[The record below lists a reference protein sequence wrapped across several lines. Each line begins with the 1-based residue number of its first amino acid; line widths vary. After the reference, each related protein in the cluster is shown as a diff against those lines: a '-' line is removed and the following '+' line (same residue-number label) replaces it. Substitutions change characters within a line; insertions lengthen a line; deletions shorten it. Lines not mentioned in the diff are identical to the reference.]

1 MASYGSNEER
11 VLQPSTPIGAILIEP
26 LLESNIFSNSML
38 LCYKSLSILRPK
50 SVATDGASNTRIAG
64 MAFDKNPFPE
74 GDADRHALWEMLVR
88 RDIDAFLGQDWSMV
102 EDDFIAE
109 SFFGMH
115 AHFLANADAWRL
127 QFPRLEVYRDEWLRQ
142 AKETAATAFAEP
154 LREAIFRVTNMRDID
169 VDGDRAVLHKKFDG
183 SIAKADGG
191 VDRLKWQ
198 TLYFCRK
205 VDGRWKIAGFV
216 GYMPHPLGS

>member
-1 MASYGSNEER
+1 MTY
-11 VLQPSTPIGAILIEP
+11 
-26 LLESNIFSNSML
+26 
-38 LCYKSLSILRPK
+38 
-50 SVATDGASNTRIAG
+50 
-64 MAFDKNPFPE
+64 DKNPFPA

-88 RDIDAFLGQDWSMV
+88 RDIDAFISQDWSMV
-102 EDDFIAE
+102 EDDFVAS

-115 AHFLANADAWRL
+115 AHFLGNADAWRL

-142 AKETAATAFAEP
+142 AKETAATKFAEP
-154 LREAIFRVTNMRDID
+154 LREALFRVTNMRDID

-183 SIAKADGG
+183 SVAKADGG

-198 TLYFCRK
+198 TLYFCTK
-205 VDGRWKIAGFV
+205 VGGSWKIAGFV